1 VCVCVCV
8 YAPLCVRACTRLCV
22 CVRAPLCV
30 RACARTSV
38 LGPTVEVGLIKIAHL
53 MAVAGSKKPRS
64 RSALMRRAP
73 RATELSSSKSWTETA
88 VASAED

>member
-8 YAPLCVRACTRLCV
+8 RTRASVCA

-30 RACARTSV
+30 RARASV
-38 LGPTVEVGLIKIAHL
+38 CTCVRADERVRPNGWVDRAHL

-73 RATELSSSKSWTETA
+73 RATELSSSKS
-88 VASAED
+88 